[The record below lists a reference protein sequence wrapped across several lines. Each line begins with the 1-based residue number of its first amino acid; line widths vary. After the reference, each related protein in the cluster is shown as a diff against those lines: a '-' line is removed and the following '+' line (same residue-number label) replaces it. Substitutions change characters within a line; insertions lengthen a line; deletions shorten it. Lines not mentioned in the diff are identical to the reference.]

1 MEALSKALGGQVK
14 LAHVPD
20 TASAI
25 DIAREAIGPG
35 DAVLV
40 KGSNSI
46 GLAALVEALSSGS
59 SGSALSGEKLQSA
72 AEGLGTGKD

>member
-1 MEALSKALGGQVK
+1 MEALAKALGGQIK
-14 LAHVPD
+14 LAHVAD
-20 TASAI
+20 AASAI

-46 GLAALVEALSSGS
+46 GLATLVEALSEGS
-59 SGSALSGEKLQSA
+59 SGRDRPDGQSQSA
-72 AEGLGTGKD
+72 VEGLGTGND